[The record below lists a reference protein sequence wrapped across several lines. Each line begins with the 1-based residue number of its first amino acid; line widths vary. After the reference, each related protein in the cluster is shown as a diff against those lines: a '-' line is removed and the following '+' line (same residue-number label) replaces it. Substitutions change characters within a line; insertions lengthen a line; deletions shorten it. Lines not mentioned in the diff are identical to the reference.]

1 MSPVA
6 HLVGLLPAASLGV
19 HVYGVFR
26 PVSLSVELFR
36 NLQVKQGEAQGQ
48 SDRVK
53 AAWRRK
59 EQTSAGREQS
69 LGLH

>member
-36 NLQVKQGEAQGQ
+36 NLQVRQEEAKGQ

-53 AAWRRK
+53 AAWRK

>member
-36 NLQVKQGEAQGQ
+36 NLQVRQEEAILILILPEI
-48 SDRVK
+48 VYI
-53 AAWRRK
+53 
-59 EQTSAGREQS
+59 
-69 LGLH
+69 